1 MIQLPV
7 TIHNTHGSVTIP
19 DHVITLFKLVMG
31 PVNLFLKGQ
40 ALGDEGKQIIDG
52 LSEYEEDDEVQVI
65 DEFEYRYSG
74 VYKIVTWNLSSTD
87 NRYEFDLGFKSF
99 S

>member
-7 TIHNTHGSVTIP
+7 IIHNAHGSVTIP

-31 PVNLFLKGQ
+31 PVNLFLQGQ
-40 ALGDEGKQIIDG
+40 ALGNVGKQIIDG
-52 LSEYEEDDEVQVI
+52 LSKYKPGDEVQVI
-65 DEFEYRYSG
+65 DQIEGKYSG
-74 VYKIVTWNLSSTD
+74 VYKIVEWDLSSKG
-87 NRYEFDLGFKSF
+87 NRHEFDLSFKSL